1 MQMLPMYMGSMYRTS
16 GGRGDPFGGAS
27 AQLRRSF
34 AGASPDLPDETFDSM
49 TFESFSRPMT
59 LSRRNRPGSDRPDAS
74 LYMF

>member
-1 MQMLPMYMGSMYRTS
+1 MQMLPMYMGSMYRNS

-34 AGASPDLPDETFDSM
+34 AGASPDSPEQTYDSM
-49 TFESFSRPMT
+49 TYESFSRPMT
-59 LSRRNRPGSDRPDAS
+59 LSRRNRSGSDRPDAS